1 MSASNWR
8 DAVKALTEAIEPIS
22 PTQKKIAVLAGVSIS
37 DTTPRIVSA
46 AKLRLALS
54 RELHLR
60 GPLEA
65 RDDSVEWIARLWP
78 GPNPP
83 ISPDTQEEAN
93 AWIEYLFLL
102 RRRASLL
109 ELCPNEGDI
118 VATPDGVYAE
128 VSSIG
133 ENGRLYFKG
142 GGGFGAWPDQ
152 VSVVA
157 RVDDE
162 SDSAAN
168 ARTHARNAASSRRS
182 ASSWSSARQ
191 QDLIEFQVKEY
202 VTSVEISQLETVIDS
217 AEDERPIQRHLEAN
231 PHLLTILLQR
241 SERYLLPQKRLGSEF
256 VPDFIV
262 GDVDSM
268 GINWLLV
275 ELETPNAPLYLKDE
289 KTLSAQTRKGI
300 DQVIQWRD
308 WLIANV
314 AYARQPRRENGLG
327 LFDIRGD
334 ARALVLVG
342 RRSLLLRKS
351 DAARHE
357 LRESSNIHVHTYDWL
372 LESIRGAMEFS
383 GPSALNPYAFGR
395 DVS

>member
-1 MSASNWR
+1 
-8 DAVKALTEAIEPIS
+8 
-22 PTQKKIAVLAGVSIS
+22 
-37 DTTPRIVSA
+37 
-46 AKLRLALS
+46 
-54 RELHLR
+54 
-60 GPLEA
+60 
-65 RDDSVEWIARLWP
+65 
-78 GPNPP
+78 
-83 ISPDTQEEAN
+83 
-93 AWIEYLFLL
+93 
-102 RRRASLL
+102 
-109 ELCPNEGDI
+109 
-118 VATPDGVYAE
+118 
-128 VSSIG
+128 
-133 ENGRLYFKG
+133 
-142 GGGFGAWPDQ
+142 
-152 VSVVA
+152 
-157 RVDDE
+157 
-162 SDSAAN
+162 
-168 ARTHARNAASSRRS
+168 
-182 ASSWSSARQ
+182 
-191 QDLIEFQVKEY
+191 
-202 VTSVEISQLETVIDS
+202 
-217 AEDERPIQRHLEAN
+217 
-231 PHLLTILLQR
+231 
-241 SERYLLPQKRLGSEF
+241 EF

-395 DVS
+395 D